1 MEGGELELKTF
12 PLNAPLLVLWIR
24 EDSSHTDGVLSSP
37 EKGWVS
43 RLAASEDL
51 APAYLESK
59 AWGKITN
66 LMPLKKNTCEKE
78 GKSKDF
84 PVFIGSRPEPSII

>member
-1 MEGGELELKTF
+1 MEGGELELKIF

-37 EKGWVS
+37 EGWVS

-59 AWGKITN
+59 ARGKITN
-66 LMPLKKNTCEKE
+66 MLDAFEEKRLWE
-78 GKSKDF
+78 RRQK
-84 PVFIGSRPEPSII
+84 

>member
-12 PLNAPLLVLWIR
+12 PLNTPLLVLWIR

-37 EKGWVS
+37 EEGWVS

-59 AWGKITN
+59 ARGKITN
-66 LMPLKKNTCEKE
+66 MLDAFEEKRLWE
-78 GKSKDF
+78 RRQK
-84 PVFIGSRPEPSII
+84 